1 MWKNYLKISL
11 RSILK
16 HKKISLINIFGLA
29 AGIAS
34 SLIIFAYVS
43 NELSYDKFHKNKD
56 LIYRVTTHFN
66 MGNNSITLAMS
77 TPALGQTIK
86 EEYPEVKN
94 YVRIRK
100 TEEFKLEINE
110 QTFNE
115 KNLYY
120 ADSTF
125 FDVFT
130 YKLAMGDP
138 KTVLSAPY
146 SILLSKEK
154 AKKYFG
160 DTNPVGQKIKI
171 DDEDEFTVTGIL
183 DDIPFNTQIYCE
195 YLISY
200 STIDAKKKLAGT
212 YNSGNFMEFQDDYVY
227 ILTEPNIDL
236 EKISKKMNELV
247 DENVPDHF
255 KPIYD
260 ISLMPLH
267 DIYFS
272 EDLTG
277 GLEPVGNKK
286 YIWIFLTISGILVL
300 IAAINFMNLST
311 SRYMH
316 RVKEVGMRK
325 VFGASRKHL
334 IYQFIGESMI
344 ITLIA
349 LFIGVV
355 AAHLLNPALN
365 NFIGKTLEISFFTDI
380 KLFGFLLFITI
391 FIGFISGSYPAFFLS
406 KFSPKD
412 VFNLNGVKGNSGIN
426 LRRVLVILQFSIA
439 TSLVIFTLFIFAQLK
454 FVKSTDLGFNKDNLV
469 ILPIF
474 QEEVHT
480 RYETLKSEMETLN
493 NVSYVSCASSFSV
506 SGHLALQNIPLAEG
520 SDENLLIQRMEVDED
535 YINAMQ
541 LEMVEGRFF
550 SEEFPSDISESVI
563 LNETAVKE
571 LNLENPVGKSIPM
584 GENEKRT
591 VIGVIKDFHSQSL
604 KNKIY
609 ATIVFPVPKMNENE
623 TNMISVIGLKIKE
636 NKTKEALKAIETK
649 WNKLFPEVDFEYE
662 FLEDVYYDQYSSDIK
677 MSKLFLYF
685 SGLIIL
691 ISCLGIYGLASFS
704 IEKRIKEIGIRKI
717 LGGSLQSIS
726 ILLSKQFMIWVI
738 ISFIIAVPI
747 VYYFVEKWF
756 RDFAYHVNI
765 SWIQFVIGMILIFI
779 ISLSTVLLQTLKAA
793 KTNPAEVLRYE

>member
-34 SLIIFAYVS
+34 SLIIFAYVN
-43 NELSYDKFHKNKD
+43 NELSYDKFHKNREQ
-56 LIYRVTTHFN
+56 IYRVTTHFN

-86 EEYPEVKN
+86 EEYPEVKDF
-94 YVRIRK
+94 VRIRK
-100 TEEFKLEINE
+100 TEEFKLEIND
-110 QTFNE
+110 QIFNE

-120 ADSTF
+120 ADSSF

-130 YKLAMGDP
+130 YKLAIGDP

-154 AKKYFG
+154 AEKYFS
-160 DTNPVGQKIKI
+160 DQNPIGQKLII

-183 DDIPFNTQIYCE
+183 DDIPFNTQIFCE

-200 STIDAKKKLAGT
+200 NTIDAKKKLAGT
-212 YNSGNFMEFQDDYVY
+212 YNNGNFMEFQDDYVY
-227 ILTEPNIDL
+227 ILVNPNTDIKNRS
-236 EKISKKMNELV
+236 EKMNALV

-260 ISLMPLH
+260 ISLMPLS

-272 EDLTG
+272 KDVAGSLDPE
-277 GLEPVGNKK
+277 GNKK

-316 RVKEVGMRK
+316 RVKEVGIRK
-325 VFGASRKHL
+325 VFGALRKHL
-334 IYQFIGESMI
+334 VYQFIGESMI

-349 LFIGVV
+349 LFIGIIT
-355 AAHLLNPALN
+355 AHLINPALN
-365 NFIGKTLEISFFTDI
+365 NFIGKTLEISFLNDF
-380 KLFGFLLFITI
+380 KLLGFLLFITI

-412 VFNLNGVKGNSGIN
+412 VFNLNGIKNNSGIN
-426 LRRVLVILQFSIA
+426 LRRILVILQFTIA
-439 TSLVIFTLFIFAQLK
+439 SSLVIFTLFIFAQLK

-469 ILPIF
+469 ILPIS
-474 QEEVHT
+474 QKEVLP
-480 RYETLKSEMETLN
+480 RYKTLKSEMGTLN
-493 NVSYVSCASSFSV
+493 NVSYVSCASSFSA
-506 SGHLALQNIPLAEG
+506 SGHLALQNIPLSEG

-541 LEMVEGRFF
+541 IEMIEGRFF
-550 SEEFPSDISESVI
+550 SEEFPSDRTESVI

-571 LNLENPVGKSIPM
+571 LNLENPIGKSIPM
-584 GENEKRT
+584 GGEEKRT
-591 VIGVIKDFHSQSL
+591 VIGIIKDFHSQSL
-604 KNKIY
+604 KNKIN
-609 ATIVFPVPKMNENE
+609 ATIVLPIQEDSENMASM
-623 TNMISVIGLKIKE
+623 TNVMGIKIKDNQTE
-636 NKTKEALKAIETK
+636 EALKAIENK
-649 WNKLFPEVDFEYE
+649 WAELFPEIDFEYE
-662 FLEDVYYDQYSSDIK
+662 FLEDAYYNQYSSDIK

-685 SGLIIL
+685 SGLIIF

-717 LGGSLQSIS
+717 LGGSLKSIS

-738 ISFIIAVPI
+738 ISYVIAVPI
-747 VYYFVEKWF
+747 VYYFIEKWF
-756 RDFAYHVNI
+756 RDFAYHVDI
-765 SWIQFVIGMILIFI
+765 SWPQFVIGMILIFI

>member
-1 MWKNYLKISL
+1 
-11 RSILK
+11 
-16 HKKISLINIFGLA
+16 
-29 AGIAS
+29 
-34 SLIIFAYVS
+34 
-43 NELSYDKFHKNKD
+43 
-56 LIYRVTTHFN
+56 

-77 TPALGQTIK
+77 TPALGRTIK
-86 EEYPEVKN
+86 EEYPEVKD
-94 YVRIRK
+94 YVRIRNI
-100 TEEFKLEINE
+100 EEFKLAIND
-110 QTFNE
+110 QVFNE
-115 KNLYY
+115 TNLYY
-120 ADSTF
+120 ADSNF
-125 FDVFT
+125 FNVFT
-130 YKLAMGDP
+130 YKLAIGDP
-138 KTVLSAPY
+138 ETVLSAPY

-160 DTNPVGQKIKI
+160 DKNPIGQKLII

-183 DDIPFNTQIYCE
+183 DDIPFNTQMYCE

-200 STIDAKKKLAGT
+200 NTIDAQKKLAGT
-212 YNSGNFMEFQDDYVY
+212 YNTGNFMEFQDDYVY
-227 ILTEPNIDL
+227 ILVEPNSDI
-236 EKISKKMNELV
+236 ENISEKMNALV

-260 ISLMPLH
+260 VSLISLN

-272 EDLTG
+272 EDISG
-277 GLEPVGNKK
+277 SLEPVGNKK
-286 YIWIFLTISGILVL
+286 YIWIFLTISGILIL

-325 VFGASRKHL
+325 VFGALRKHL

-349 LFIGVV
+349 LIIGIVT
-355 AAHLLNPALN
+355 AHLINPALN
-365 NFIGKTLEISFFTDI
+365 NFIGKTLEISFLADV

-391 FIGFISGSYPAFFLS
+391 FIGLISGSYPAFFLS

-412 VFNLNGVKGNSGIN
+412 VFNLNSAKGNSGIN

-439 TSLVIFTLFIFAQLK
+439 TSLVIFTLFIFAQLR
-454 FVKSTDLGFNKDNLV
+454 FVKSTDLGFNKENIVV
-469 ILPIF
+469 IPIH
-474 QEEVHT
+474 QENVIP
-480 RYETLKSEMETLN
+480 RYETLKSEMQSLKN
-493 NVSYVSCASSFSV
+493 NAFVSYASSFSS
-506 SGHLALQNIPLAEG
+506 SGNLALHNLPLAEG
-520 SDENLLIQRMEVDED
+520 SDENILVQYMEVDED
-535 YINAMQ
+535 YLNVMQ
-541 LEMVEGRFF
+541 IEMIEGRFF
-550 SEEFPSDISESVI
+550 SEEFPSDITESVI

-609 ATIVFPVPKMNENE
+609 ATIVFPVPEINENE

-636 NKTKEALKAIETK
+636 NQTEEALKAIETK
-649 WNKLFPEVDFEYE
+649 WNEMFPEVDFEYE
-662 FLEDVYYDQYSSDIK
+662 FLEDAYYDQYSSDIK

-691 ISCLGIYGLASFS
+691 ISCMGIYGLASFS
-704 IEKRIKEIGIRKI
+704 IERRIKEIGIRKI
-717 LGGSLQSIS
+717 LGGSLKSIS
-726 ILLSKQFMIWVI
+726 ILLSKQFMVWVI
-738 ISFIIAVPI
+738 ISFVIAVPT
-747 VYYFVEKWF
+747 VYYFVVKWF
-756 RDFAYHVNI
+756 RDFAYHVEI
-765 SWIQFVIGMILIFI
+765 SWVQFVVGMILIFI
-779 ISLSTVLLQTLKAA
+779 ISLSTVMLQTLKAV

>member
-16 HKKISLINIFGLA
+16 HKKVSLINIFGLA

-34 SLIIFAYVS
+34 SLIIFAYVN

-56 LIYRVTTHFN
+56 LIHRVTTHFN

-77 TPALGQTIK
+77 TPALGQAIK
-86 EEYPEVKN
+86 EEYPEVID
-94 YVRIRK
+94 YVRIRN
-100 TEEFKLEINE
+100 TEEFKLEIND
-110 QTFNE
+110 QIFNE
-115 KNLYY
+115 TNLYY
-120 ADSTF
+120 ADSSF
-125 FDVFT
+125 FNVFT
-130 YKLAMGDP
+130 YKIAIGDP

-154 AKKYFG
+154 AQKYFG
-160 DTNPVGQKIKI
+160 DKNPIGQKLTI

-212 YNSGNFMEFQDDYVY
+212 FNNDNFMEFQDDYVY
-227 ILTEPNIDL
+227 ILVEPNTDI
-236 EKISKKMNELV
+236 ENISEKMNALV

-260 ISLMPLH
+260 ISIMPLS

-272 EDLTG
+272 EDISG
-277 GLEPVGNKK
+277 SLEPIGNKK

-325 VFGASRKHL
+325 VFGAYRKHL
-334 IYQFIGESMI
+334 VYQFIGESMI

-349 LFIGVV
+349 LIIGIVT
-355 AAHLLNPALN
+355 AHLLNPAVN
-365 NFIGKTLEISFFTDI
+365 NFIGKTLEISFLSDY

-412 VFNLNGVKGNSGIN
+412 VFNLNGVNGNSGIN
-426 LRRVLVILQFSIA
+426 LRRILVILQFTIA
-439 TSLVIFTLFIFAQLK
+439 SSLVIFTLFIFAQLR

-469 ILPIF
+469 ILPIS
-474 QEEVHT
+474 QKEVLP

-493 NVSYVSCASSFSV
+493 NVSYVSCASSFSA
-506 SGHLALQNIPLAEG
+506 SGHLALQNIPLTEG

-541 LEMVEGRFF
+541 IKVIEGRFF
-550 SEEFPSDISESVI
+550 SDEYPSDKTESVI

-584 GENEKRT
+584 GSDEKRT
-591 VIGVIKDFHSQSL
+591 VIGIIKDFHSQSL
-604 KNKIY
+604 KNKIN
-609 ATIVFPVPKMNENE
+609 ATIILPLQEDSETMASMMNV
-623 TNMISVIGLKIKE
+623 MGIKIKDNQTE
-636 NKTKEALKAIETK
+636 EVLKAIENK
-649 WNKLFPEVDFEYE
+649 WIELFPEVYFEYE
-662 FLEDVYYDQYSSDIK
+662 FLEDAYYNQYSSDIQ

-704 IEKRIKEIGIRKI
+704 IEKRIKEIGVRKI
-717 LGGSLQSIS
+717 LGGSLKEIS
-726 ILLSKQFMIWVI
+726 VLLSKQFMIWVL
-738 ISFIIAVPI
+738 ISNILAVPL
-747 VYYFVEKWF
+747 VYYIAEKWLL
-756 RDFAYHVNI
+756 DFEYHINI
-765 SWIQFVIGMILIFI
+765 SWVQFAIGIILIFI
-779 ISLSTVLLQTLKAA
+779 IALSTVILQTIKAA
-793 KTNPAEVLRYE
+793 QINPAEVLRYE